1 MSNYYRDNN
10 TDKRFEIKEINKE
23 DLDVNSDISEESI
36 YFSKMAISSLALEV
50 EKFYSN
56 NIHTIKDFIT
66 CSPEAYPGPR
76 REIYVFLANIF
87 KHEYLG
93 ESLIFDNGLLEKKYS
108 TVLDADDKHFRNF
121 DYIFDD
127 IRKLFPAIKGRG
139 RRYFERLIKETSEK
153 SYFRKGL
160 NEYIEYSID
169 MLSIIKKITQKCD
182 GFDNFLA
189 YYYLYYIEKKK
200 VKDEEKR
207 ESSDEQGSNSNELD
221 ELIATYKNLVD
232 QRNDLN
238 TKIDEVVAQIHGKKG
253 GNIAL

>member
-1 MSNYYRDNN
+1 MSYFLDN
-10 TDKRFEIKEINKE
+10 TDKKYEIKKINNE

-36 YFSKMAISSLALEV
+36 YFSKMDISSLALEV
-50 EKFYSN
+50 KKFYAN

-108 TVLDADDKHFRNF
+108 TVLDANDWHLRDF

-127 IRKLFPAIKGRG
+127 IKKLFPAKKG
-139 RRYFERLIKETSEK
+139 RRYFERLIISSSEK

-160 NEYIEYSID
+160 NEYNEYSTD
-169 MLSIIKKITQKCD
+169 MLSIIKNMTEKCD
-182 GFDNFLA
+182 DFDNFLA

-200 VKDEEKR
+200 VKEAEKG
-207 ESSDEQGSNSNELD
+207 ESSDEQESNSNELD
-221 ELIATYKNLVD
+221 ELIATYKDLVA

-238 TKIDEVVAQIHGKKG
+238 TKIDEVVAQIHGKRG
-253 GNIAL
+253 GNISL